1 MGPADQQQV
10 ANDLVLTIGYL
21 GNKSQN
27 LRSNVQNINNIPQS
41 DFALGDQLSQPLV
54 GNTAG
59 VNPPF
64 AGYTTLW
71 GSGVQVQQALRP
83 FPQYDFIDTGCCL
96 QNVGMS
102 SYEALLV
109 SLERR
114 FQNGLQFQIS
124 YTWSKTLTDADSLL
138 PNNGNT
144 VIQVQNVNDLRQE
157 KAISTQDIPQ
167 NFVASEL
174 YELPF
179 GKGKPFLNQGPINYV
194 VGGWEVGA
202 YSATFPVNRSRSVHR
217 AGFRASRILS
227 GSAAT
232 GPPLMKARLPEA
244 ARSIHSTFQLTEPI
258 LRSTPCSIC
267 LPTVRP
273 PLTSQAM
280 RRLSIRIWSS
290 IETEARSHW
299 AMFRV

>member
-1 MGPADQQQV
+1 MGFAD
-10 ANDLVLTIGYL
+10 AAAGCKRPLLTIGYL

-27 LRSNVQNINNIPQS
+27 LRSNVQNINNISQT

-83 FPQYDFIDTGCCL
+83 FPQYDYIDTGCCL

-102 SYEALLV
+102 SYEALLA

-138 PNNGNT
+138 PNNGNA
-144 VIQVQNVNDLRQE
+144 VIQVQNVNDLHQE
-157 KAISTQDIPQ
+157 KAISTQDLPQ

-179 GKGKPFLNQGPINYV
+179 GKGKPFLNQGPRQLCSWGLGS
-194 VGGWEVGA
+194 GGSTTLPFR
-202 YSATFPVNRSRSVHR
+202 SACFIWALDWNP
-217 AGFRASRILS
+217 
-227 GSAAT
+227 
-232 GPPLMKARLPEA
+232 RLPEFDSVQPQ
-244 ARSIHSTFQLTEPI
+244 RVHF
-258 LRSTPCSIC
+258 
-267 LPTVRP
+267 VRK
-273 PLTSQAM
+273 SGCQK
-280 RRLSIRIWSS
+280 RQD
-290 IETEARSHW
+290 
-299 AMFRV
+299 